1 MGRVSTAGHPV
12 PIARLLAMAYR
23 TLIDTLHARLRAE
36 DWTDVRR
43 AYGFVLLATRSEP
56 TTVTD
61 LAELLG
67 VTKQAASKLVESMV
81 DSGYLLRT
89 TDPDDARIKR
99 IALAERGRR
108 LLQAVERIY
117 TDLEGEWA
125 AVIGVR
131 SVEQIRRSLTAV
143 LLATHDGELPVVR
156 PTV

>member
-1 MGRVSTAGHPV
+1 M